1 LFCLLGHQG
10 MKKSANHTSSGAWRL
25 IVLLIVLYQSD
36 FAFSQTRVLDSL
48 LLQYKTASLSDS
60 DSLTITILN
69 KIAFEY
75 RNSYA
80 DSCLWYAEKAY
91 HYSDSLGI
99 ITEKTRALRNISLA
113 YIKKDRPDTAI
124 FLLQSGLHSSRVC
137 ECSEIEAD
145 INNSLGTAWY
155 FKSEFDSAIFYFEKS
170 IESFLEKDNHM
181 SAAGTMINL
190 GVIYENTGKF
200 SKALENY
207 HNALIVF
214 ETHDFNI
221 SGKAIAYYNAAK
233 LYAQINWFDRAEEY
247 YLKVVSLDSLSGDVM
262 GIASTM
268 GSLANI
274 YLNKNDTAKAIDY
287 YRHSIE
293 LYTQTGAGECRA
305 IYSLG
310 NLGEI
315 YQIRGNYDSA
325 FYFIQ
330 QALQR
335 SEECQLPKEKVIA
348 YLKAGSLYFKY
359 NDFAKAQ
366 SYFQIAFDEAYKR
379 NFENEIAGAASYL
392 YKIYRKQGNQT
403 EALKFLEIE
412 TNIKNELYSD
422 ENTRI
427 LAIMEGRFEIE
438 KEMQQLQF
446 EKSLSELQLKK
457 ELQQEKTLRVYFL
470 VFVILL
476 SILLVVIVRLY
487 MQRIRD
493 NKQLDKINREISDQ
507 NKEIARQRDL
517 LQEKSH
523 ILENQSIEIH
533 RNNENL
539 KKINEEKN
547 GIIGI
552 VAHDLKS
559 PLNQIK
565 GLIALLSIELRK
577 TTIHKDL
584 TEYIERIKS
593 AGERSVEMIDRI
605 LDISAIEAEKIEIK
619 LQKIEVSRFI
629 REVIE
634 TFTEQ
639 AREKN
644 MQILLDLKP
653 EVHFYTDPLYLRE
666 ILNNLI
672 SNAIKFSPPFKTVEI
687 YLTQSLKYYK
697 IEIKDYGPGI
707 NPEDQKS
714 MYHMFKKASNI
725 PTKGEK
731 STGLGLAIVRKYCD
745 ALKYQLIC
753 NSRPGDGTSFEI
765 IMLLKAE
772 KPLTIN

>member
-1 LFCLLGHQG
+1 
-10 MKKSANHTSSGAWRL
+10 MKKSANRKGLGAFRL
-25 IVLLIVLYQSD
+25 IVFLLAIFQTDVT
-36 FAFSQTRVLDSL
+36 FSQSRFLDSL
-48 LLQYKTASLSDS
+48 LLKYNTYASYQNDS
-60 DSLTITILN
+60 MTIVLLN

-75 RNSYA
+75 RNNFA
-80 DSCLWYAEKAY
+80 DSSLWYAKKAY

-99 ITEKTRALRNISLA
+99 ISEKTRSLRNMSLA
-113 YIKKDRPDTAI
+113 YIKKDQPDTAI
-124 FLLQSGLHSSRVC
+124 FLLQSGLLTSQGC
-137 ECSEIEAD
+137 ECSDIEAD
-145 INNSLGTAWY
+145 IYNSLGTAWY

-170 IESFLEKDNHM
+170 IESFLEKDNQE

-207 HNALIVF
+207 HNALNVF
-214 ETHDFNI
+214 EALDVNI

-233 LYAQINWFDRAEEY
+233 LYAQINWFDKAEEY
-247 YLKVVSLDSLSGDVM
+247 YLKVASLDSLSGDVM

-274 YLNKNDTAKAIDY
+274 YLNKNDTAKAIDF
-287 YRHSIE
+287 YRYSID
-293 LYTQTGAGECRA
+293 LYTQTGAGKCRA

-315 YQIRGNYDSA
+315 YQMQGNYDSA

-335 SEECQLPKEKVIA
+335 AEECQLPKELVFA
-348 YLKAGSLYFKY
+348 ALKAGSLHFSY
-359 NDFAKAQ
+359 NDFARAQ
-366 SYFQIAFDEAYKR
+366 SFFQKAFEEASSR

-392 YKIYRKQGNQT
+392 YKLYRKQGNQA

-412 TNIKNELYSD
+412 NTIKNELYSD

-446 EKSLSELQLKK
+446 ENSLSELQLKK
-457 ELQQEKTLRVYFL
+457 ELQQEKTLRLYFL
-470 VFVILL
+470 IFVILL
-476 SILLVVIVRLY
+476 SILLFAIVWLY
-487 MQRIRD
+487 VQRIRD
-493 NKQLDKINREISDQ
+493 NKQLDKINREMSDQ

-523 ILENQSIEIH
+523 MLENQSLEIR

-539 KKINEEKN
+539 KKLNEEKN
-547 GIIGI
+547 SIIGI

-584 TEYIERIKS
+584 AEYIERIKTAS
-593 AGERSVEMIDRI
+593 EQSVEMIDRI
-605 LDISAIEAEKIEIK
+605 LDISAIEAEKMEIK
-619 LQKIEVSRFI
+619 PQKIEADIII
-629 REVIE
+629 REVAE
-634 TFTEQ
+634 AFTEQ
-639 AREKN
+639 ARDKN
-644 MQILLDLKP
+644 MKILLDLTP
-653 EVHFYTDPLYLRE
+653 EIRFYTDPLYLRE

-672 SNAIKFSPPFKTVEI
+672 SNAIKFSPPFNVVEV
-687 YLTQSLKYYK
+687 YLTQNPEYYK
-697 IEIKDYGPGI
+697 IEIKDTGPGI
-707 NPEDQKS
+707 SPEDQKS
-714 MYHMFKKASNI
+714 MYYMFKKASNM
-725 PTKGEK
+725 PTQGEK

-745 ALKYQLIC
+745 ALDYKLSCI
-753 NSRPGDGTSFEI
+753 SSLGEGTTFEI
-765 IMLLKAE
+765 NIPVLNEQEVEEL
-772 KPLTIN
+772 I